1 MYQDANFV
9 RNTLVSLG
17 LFGCLALAS
26 LGTATSAQAGADVK
40 VPVDQARIVELAGDP
55 GTVIVGNPTIADVTL
70 RNGNLMIIQG
80 KAYGET
86 NIIVLSP
93 DGEQIANMDVIVQTR
108 NKNALS
114 IYSSAGRR
122 SFRCHPFCE
131 GEVNTGDNKAF
142 FEQIAEQNVGKIK
155 AAKKSGSTSSGGGGG
170 GGEQ

>member
-1 MYQDANFV
+1 MYQDANFF

-26 LGTATSAQAGADVK
+26 LGTATSAHAGADVK
-40 VPVDQARIVELAGDP
+40 VPVDQARVVELAGEP

-93 DGEQIANMDVIVQTR
+93 DGEQIANMDVVVQAR
-108 NKNALS
+108 NKNALW

-131 GEVNTGDNKAF
+131 GEVNTGDNKEF
-142 FEQIAEQNVGKIK
+142 FEQIAEQNGGKLK
-155 AAKKSGSTSSGGGGG
+155 AAKTSGNTSSGGGGG

>member
-40 VPVDQARIVELAGDP
+40 VPVDQARIVELAGEP
-55 GTVIVGNPTIADVTL
+55 GTVIVGNPVIADVTL

-93 DGEQIANMDVIVQTR
+93 DGEQIANMDVVVQAR
-108 NKNALS
+108 NKNALW

-122 SFRCHPFCE
+122 SYRCRPFCE
-131 GEVNTGDNKAF
+131 GEVNTGDNKDF
-142 FEQIAEQNVGKIK
+142 FQQLNEQNGGKIK
-155 AAKKSGSTSSGGGGG
+155 AAKSSGSNQTAGAGG